1 MSNLYLYPVS
11 PSVGIRDTSRA
22 SAEAIAPRVQTLRDR
37 AFKLLLEKDS
47 TADELA
53 EAMNESILAV
63 RPRVSE
69 LVAMDM
75 AVDSGKRRRM
85 ASGRSG
91 IVWRAVQKFEQSS
104 LF

>member
-1 MSNLYLYPVS
+1 MPAPIYPHS
-11 PSVGIRDTSRA
+11 PATGKTTTSYEA
-22 SAEAIAPRVQTLRDR
+22 AEAIAPRAQTLRDR

-75 AVDSGKRRRM
+75 AVDSGVRRRM

-91 IVWRAVQKFEQSS
+91 IVWRAVQKFEQSR